1 MSPGSAPPATR
12 SPAWSRSARAVRGAA
27 AALVVAVPV
36 TLLALLVREQFD
48 PLVRFDTDVIRRAT
62 GVTRDAGLTGA
73 LVAVQ
78 ELTQPKWLHL
88 VGSLVCLWVWRAKGL
103 RSRAVWAF
111 ATLMVGWFVGYS
123 SKLLVQRAR
132 PVVDDPVSHAS
143 GYSFPSGHA
152 LNSAV
157 FASVMVVLLWPLLSR
172 TARRVA
178 VGLAGA
184 GVLLVGL
191 DRVLLGVHYPSDV
204 LAGFLLG
211 LGITFSSW
219 IAFIGKTAVT
229 SSPGSSSPPQP
240 SGP

>member
-1 MSPGSAPPATR
+1 
-12 SPAWSRSARAVRGAA
+12 
-27 AALVVAVPV
+27 
-36 TLLALLVREQFD
+36 
-48 PLVRFDTDVIRRAT
+48 
-62 GVTRDAGLTGA
+62 
-73 LVAVQ
+73 
-78 ELTQPKWLHL
+78 
-88 VGSLVCLWVWRAKGL
+88 
-103 RSRAVWAF
+103 
-111 ATLMVGWFVGYS
+111 MVGWFVGYA